1 MDLRGLKN
9 FPGPG
14 ASWQLHHEHLCK
26 CVHDTPV
33 GAVLKAVET
42 DTCEVFY
49 SLYLHDFVMGV
60 HRCKHK
66 NPDLKALEV
75 KVSIYQRKF
84 STTKS
89 TFTLHF
95 FSWFL
100 MRWITLY
107 TVLCFNT
114 NPH

>member
-1 MDLRGLKN
+1 MDQNNDVN

-14 ASWQLHHEHLCK
+14 ASWQLHHEHLCESI
-26 CVHDTPV
+26 HDTPV
-33 GAVLKAVET
+33 GAVLKAVEI

-75 KVSIYQRKF
+75 KVCILKKNFNEYVHRA
-84 STTKS
+84 
-89 TFTLHF
+89 LF
-95 FSWFL
+95 F
-100 MRWITLY
+100 
-107 TVLCFNT
+107 
-114 NPH
+114 